1 MRKRLMVV
9 LLLVVA
15 MLALAACSSGPDYN
29 VKVTKD
35 LYFSADKAKPIE
47 IKVTENGKAVKGLD
61 VSAEFSMANMDH
73 GTYKMKFT
81 EGKDGTYAGIIKLP
95 MNGKY
100 EIAFT
105 MKKDGKSSEKV
116 INYVVKKPE
125 GVALLNG
132 KWITHE
138 DVDFYKFVNYLQLA
152 MKREDAGKKYKGKE
166 LDEELS
172 YLEKQEKNA
181 EDQNMILTEIIRL
194 SSMALLAEEKGHKV
208 SDAETDALVSKVRG
222 QYKDYATAQAMIK
235 EYGEDKF
242 WKQER
247 EQVAMMVLNKM
258 VQQDLTQQ
266 VKKENPQAGEQEVTY
281 LMQEKYEELLVS
293 QVNSLKIEIL

>member
-1 MRKRLMVV
+1 MKKRLMVM

-35 LYFSADKAKPIE
+35 LYFSAEKAMPIE
-47 IKVTENGKAVKGLD
+47 IKVTDNGKAAKGLD

-73 GTYKMKFT
+73 GTYKMKLK
-81 EGKDGTYAGIIKLP
+81 EDKDGKYAGAIKLP

-116 INYVVKKPE
+116 IDYVVKKPE

-152 MKREDAGKKYKGKE
+152 MKREDAGKKYSDKE
-166 LDEELS
+166 LVEELS

-181 EDQNMILTEIIRL
+181 EDQNMILTQIIRL
-194 SSMALLAEEKGHKV
+194 QSMAMLAEEKGHQA
-208 SDAETDALVSKVRG
+208 SDAETDKLLGEVRG
-222 QYKDYATAQAMIK
+222 QYKGYATAQTMIK

-247 EQVAMMVLNKM
+247 EQFAMMVLNKM

-266 VKKENPQAGEQEVTY
+266 VKKENPQAGEQEVAY

-293 QVNSLKIEIL
+293 QVNCLKIGIL